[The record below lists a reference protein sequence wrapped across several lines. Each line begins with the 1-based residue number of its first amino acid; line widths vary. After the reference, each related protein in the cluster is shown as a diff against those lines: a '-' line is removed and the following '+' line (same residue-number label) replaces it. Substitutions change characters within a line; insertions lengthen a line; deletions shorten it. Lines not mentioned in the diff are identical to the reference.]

1 LILLIDPGQEGL
13 LLIVEDATTFWPV
26 TLHTSGNQVL
36 VAGDEQEM
44 IVYELL
50 SVSLLHAE
58 KRVVFAGK
66 ISRETLESLL
76 HQALHLESLI
86 PSDSR

>member
-44 IVYELL
+44 VVHKLL
-50 SVSLLHAE
+50 SNSFSHAHE
-58 KRVVFAGK
+58 RVVVTGQFSLEFSE
-66 ISRETLESLL
+66 SRL
-76 HQALHLESLI
+76 HQLLNAKTLFLG
-86 PSDSR
+86 DSG